1 MIIVDD
7 INKVGRLGANYL
19 NSFTLGK
26 GGNIG
31 SYGDINFIVSRYDQV
46 ITPNS
51 FDVKNQN
58 KIEKFD
64 NLGAKEYSQ
73 FRNSKLKSISMNFK
87 LISVLAN
94 IQNFLEK
101 INKISENGE
110 VYPVIIGQK
119 QIGEN
124 DFIITSW
131 SYKIMHTDANGQI
144 EAAEVQLNL
153 EEYIKRIIRTEV
165 INSIEIQEKNTHKNI
180 NTNTIEN
187 IRNKEAEYKE
197 IEKLLAIEEEEL
209 KRGNK

>member
-1 MIIVDD
+1 MIIFDD
-7 INKVGRLGANYL
+7 MNKVGRLGVDYL
-19 NSFTLGK
+19 NGFTLGK

-73 FRNSKLKSISMNFK
+73 FRNPQLKSISMNFK
-87 LISVLAN
+87 LISSLAN
-94 IQNFLEK
+94 IPNFLEK

-110 VYPVIIGQK
+110 VYPVIIGDK
-119 QIGEN
+119 QIGEHE
-124 DFIITSW
+124 FIITNW
-131 SYKIMHTDANGQI
+131 SYKVIHTDVNGQI
-144 EAAEVQLNL
+144 EAAEIQLNL
-153 EEYIKRIIRTEV
+153 EEYIKRIIRNDITDITEV
-165 INSIEIQEKNTHKNI
+165 QESTTNI
-180 NTNTIEN
+180 NTIEN
-187 IRNKEAEYKE
+187 RRNKETEYKE
-197 IEKLLAIEEEEL
+197 IEQLLAIEEEEL